1 MKTSAFVPCHTQQQR
16 RQPQTTTM
24 VRIPVKDGCDGKRNL
39 SSVVSPQ
46 PLVFLLLLL
55 LSSLTSK
62 FPVCSAWV
70 PSSLSGPRRHFS
82 LSSVIQTRGS
92 ARKGED
98 DNDGQTSNNTNSNT
112 DNLNDEKEEDFKRRM
127 AIVRSLQMTYYK
139 PAAATATAIST
150 ASTTTAVPLPTSSSL
165 DERTGEVLDL
175 PLFRAPWWEVP
186 GRSNVLNIHEPIY
199 TNMFEKILYGPK
211 PWCFGHLYLKDG
223 SRNLKSDDPKY
234 QLESWETTTT
244 QHCSESAVVG
254 CLMNISDYRRFA
266 DGRLLLL
273 VHAMERF
280 VVTHVQQRLP
290 YGICRAQILPDA
302 EEIDP
307 ALDFGVSWTEADLA
321 LPRALAV
328 QESVRYHAY
337 EYDRDHV
344 LAVPDKPDMKLT
356 DIVGSDIAKVLPYC
370 PFSKTLLP
378 PEPCYNLEIPP
389 PTAPQI
395 ADTTISTTQD
405 DEPIPSLEYRLLCRG
420 VYQTPL
426 VDPDFPQRQHLTTD
440 ELEYELWLAMNNFL
454 IQTRTPVSPIL
465 LGLLPVHLDIWPSSF
480 TPSSTTATSALS
492 EGDSNT
498 HNHHHHN
505 GTECDLLPPSNKK
518 PFALKQIVAELAS
531 MNSFDHDFVQVSP
544 DYPVHRRQRRL
555 SYSAAHLLEANSDVA
570 NELRP
575 KLLAIPTTRQRLRMV
590 LEKFDQWQE
599 RKWGEFQ

>member
-1 MKTSAFVPCHTQQQR
+1 
-16 RQPQTTTM
+16 
-24 VRIPVKDGCDGKRNL
+24 
-39 SSVVSPQ
+39 
-46 PLVFLLLLL
+46 
-55 LSSLTSK
+55 
-62 FPVCSAWV
+62 
-70 PSSLSGPRRHFS
+70 
-82 LSSVIQTRGS
+82 
-92 ARKGED
+92 
-98 DNDGQTSNNTNSNT
+98 
-112 DNLNDEKEEDFKRRM
+112 M
-127 AIVRSLQMTYYK
+127 AIVRSLQMSYYK
-139 PAAATATAIST
+139 PAATAA
-150 ASTTTAVPLPTSSSL
+150 TTAASPLPTSSSL
-165 DERTGEVLDL
+165 DERTGELLDL

-223 SRNLKSDDPKY
+223 SRNLKSDDPKF
-234 QLESWETTTT
+234 QLQSWDTTTT
-244 QHCSESAVVG
+244 QHMSDSAVVG

-280 VVTHVQQRLP
+280 VITDVQQKLP
-290 YGICRAQILPDA
+290 YSICRAQILPDA

-321 LPRALAV
+321 IPRALAV

-370 PFSKTLLP
+370 PFSKTLHP
-378 PEPCYNLEIPP
+378 PEPCYHPEFPPTPP
-389 PTAPQI
+389 P
-395 ADTTISTTQD
+395 ADTTIGTTTTTQD
-405 DEPIPSLEYRLLCRG
+405 GESLPSLEYRLLCQG

-465 LGLLPVHLDIWPSSF
+465 LGLLPAHLDIWPTSS
-480 TPSSTTATSALS
+480 SA
-492 EGDSNT
+492 GDSDA
-498 HNHHHHN
+498 NHYQN
-505 GTECDLLPPSNKK
+505 GTECDLLLPSNKK

-531 MNSFDHDFVQVSP
+531 MDSLDHDFVQVSP

-570 NELRP
+570 NEIRP